1 MADTLKEG
9 FVVSDNFT
17 EDWLFGAPTAL
28 FLDKEVSS
36 VSLIDTARLTNGST
50 VAVSDINGEVGRSF
64 TVTITDESG
73 QRVTSKSITIGS
85 ERTGNPEVR
94 ALSNGNFVVTAT
106 DHDRDRDVRA
116 IILDAEGQHADQR
129 ASHRQ
134 QRDDRSQ
141 HGTLGG
147 SSA

>member
-116 IILDAEGQHADQR
+116 NSGCRGQHADQR

-141 HGTLGG
+141 HRAHGRG
-147 SSA
+147 SA